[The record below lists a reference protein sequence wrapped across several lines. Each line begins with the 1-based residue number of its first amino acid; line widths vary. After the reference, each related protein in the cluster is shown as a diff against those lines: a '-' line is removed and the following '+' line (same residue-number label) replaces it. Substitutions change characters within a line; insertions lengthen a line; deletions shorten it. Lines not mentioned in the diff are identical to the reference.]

1 MDPTIALI
9 ISALTTGATLML
21 QSALKEAAK
30 DAYQAVK
37 HRIQERYGDKQDLN
51 DAVAKLEAKPDSKG
65 RQAVLAE
72 ELEAAGAA
80 QDEELLRLVRTLLE
94 QAGSSGAVTVSA
106 NDHSVAVGGD
116 VQDSTITLTHR
127 EK

>member
-1 MDPTIALI
+1 MDPTITLI
-9 ISALTTGATLML
+9 TSALTTGATLML

-30 DAYQAVK
+30 DAYQGIK
-37 HRIQERYGDKQDLN
+37 RRLQERGKPDLS
-51 DAVAKLEAKPDSKG
+51 DAVAKLEAKPDSAG

-80 QDEELLRLVRTLLE
+80 QDDELLRLARALLE
-94 QAGSSGAVTVSA
+94 QAGHSGAVEVSA
-106 NDHSVAVGGD
+106 TDHSVAVGGS
-116 VQDSTITLTHR
+116 VGGSVTVTHK